1 MARFILR
8 RLLWVIALLFVV
20 SFITFIIFYL
30 FPSTDPAALRAG
42 KQPNPQ
48 LVEQIRH
55 QLGLDNP
62 WYQQYFDY
70 MKQLVLHADF
80 GYSFQNNI
88 SVRQQIF
95 DRLPATI
102 SLAAGAAVIFLF
114 FGIFVGIISGTRPRS
129 LLDRFTMGSSLV
141 AISAP
146 VYWLGLVSLFLF
158 ANDIGKFKVFE
169 GAGSYVPISEDPGQW
184 FGSLILP
191 WLVLAASFT
200 AVYARLLR
208 GNLIETMSEDYI
220 RTARAKGLRERRV
233 VLRHGVRSAI
243 TPLVTAAGIDIGV
256 LLGGAILTETVFNI
270 PGIGRLAYDSIQNS
284 DLPMIQGTV
293 LIGAFFIIFANVV
306 VDVLYAVIDPRVR
319 YA

>member
-1 MARFILR
+1 MARFIIR
-8 RLLWVIALLFVV
+8 RLLWVIVLLFVV

-42 KQPNPQ
+42 KQPNPE
-48 LVEQIRH
+48 LVKQIRH
-55 QLGLDNP
+55 NLGLDQP
-62 WYQQYFDY
+62 WYKQYWDY
-70 MKQLVLHADF
+70 MSRLVGHGDF
-80 GYSFQNNI
+80 GYSYQNNI
-88 SVRQQIF
+88 SVKQQIF

-102 SLAAGAAVIFLF
+102 SLAAGAAVIFLVL
-114 FGIFVGIISGTRPRS
+114 GIFVGIISGTRPRS
-129 LLDRFTMGSSLV
+129 LLDRFTMGGSLV

-146 VYWLGLVSLFLF
+146 VYWLGLVSLFFF
-158 ANDIGKFKVFE
+158 ANDIGKIKIFE
-169 GAGSYVPISEDPGQW
+169 GAGTYVPLSEDPAQW

-200 AVYARLLR
+200 AIYARLLR
-208 GNLIETMSEDYI
+208 GSLIETMSEDYI

-233 VLRHGVRSAI
+233 IVRHGVRSAI

-293 LIGAFFIIFANVV
+293 LIGAFFIIFANLI
-306 VDVLYAVIDPRVR
+306 VDVLYAVIDPRIR

>member
-1 MARFILR
+1 MGRFVIR
-8 RLLWVIALLFVV
+8 RLLWAIVLLFVV
-20 SFITFIIFYL
+20 SFITFVIFYL
-30 FPSTDPAALRAG
+30 FPSADPAVLRAG
-42 KQPNPQ
+42 RQPNPE
-48 LVEQIRH
+48 LVKQIRH
-55 QLGLDNP
+55 NLGLDNP

-70 MKQLVLHADF
+70 MKQLVLHGDF

-102 SLAAGAAVIFLF
+102 SLSVGAAVIFLF
-114 FGIFVGIISGTRPRS
+114 FGILVGIISGTRPRS
-129 LLDRFTMGSSLV
+129 LLDRFTMGGSLV

-158 ANDIGKFKVFE
+158 ADDIGKVKIFE
-169 GAGSYVPISEDPGQW
+169 GAGTYVPISQDPTEW
-184 FGSLILP
+184 FASLILP

-200 AVYARLLR
+200 AIYARLLR
-208 GNLIETMSEDYI
+208 GNLIEVMSEDYI

-243 TPLVTAAGIDIGV
+243 TPLVTAAGIDIGI
-256 LLGGAILTETVFNI
+256 LLGGAILTESVFNI

-293 LIGAFFIIFANVV
+293 LFGAFFIIFANLI
-306 VDVLYAVIDPRVR
+306 VDILYAFIDPRVK